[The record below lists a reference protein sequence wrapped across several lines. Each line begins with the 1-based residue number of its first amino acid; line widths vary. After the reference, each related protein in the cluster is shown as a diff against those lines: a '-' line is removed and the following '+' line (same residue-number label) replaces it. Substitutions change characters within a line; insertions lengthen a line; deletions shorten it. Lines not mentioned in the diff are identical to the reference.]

1 MRWNIW
7 EKLNWLA
14 DGLWVEEAVL
24 TYIVFLIEVGGEK
37 VWLN

>member
-14 DGLWVEEAVL
+14 DGLWEVEAVL
-24 TYIVFLIEVGGEK
+24 TYIAILVEAGGEK